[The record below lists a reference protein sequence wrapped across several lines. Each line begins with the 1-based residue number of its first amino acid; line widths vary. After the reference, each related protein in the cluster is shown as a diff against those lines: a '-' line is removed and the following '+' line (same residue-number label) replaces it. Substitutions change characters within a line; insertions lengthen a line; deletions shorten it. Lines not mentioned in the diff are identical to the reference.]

1 MTTKLQ
7 NILNDKNLTQG
18 DFINK
23 VKDKFGNTFT
33 RSYVSK
39 ICAGIITNYTLKTAI
54 IISETLNVSVDD
66 IVDENVKISIA
77 EKAQE
82 KINAEIKN

>member
-18 DFINK
+18 DFIHK
-23 VKDKFGNTFT
+23 VKDKFGTTFT

-39 ICAGIITNYTLKTAI
+39 ICAGVINNYTLKTAI

-77 EKAQE
+77 EKAKE
-82 KINAEIKN
+82 LRKSVV